1 MTPYPSELKAQ
12 IETERRGLPFLVYR
26 DSSERQRIFELGERA
41 TSVTIGRGSATDVSL
56 EWDEKVSWVH
66 AELERI
72 GDAWTV
78 IDDGLSRN
86 GTHINGERVS
96 GRRRLR
102 DGDLLRAGETS
113 LLFRDP
119 QHGKAGETVVA
130 PEAGTQARL
139 SDAQRRVLVALCR
152 PFKDGDAYAS
162 PPPNQQIA
170 EELFLGVDTVKTNL
184 RALFARFEIEDLPQN
199 QKRLKLVEVA
209 LKSGVVSPRDL

>member
-1 MTPYPSELKAQ
+1 MTAYPSELKAQ

-26 DSSERQRIFELGERA
+26 DSAERQRIFELGENA
-41 TSVTIGRGSATDVSL
+41 ESVTIGRGSATDVSL

-86 GTHINGERVS
+86 GTSLNGERVS

-102 DGDLLRAGETS
+102 DGDLLGAGETS

-119 QHGKAGETVVA
+119 QHRQAGVTVVT
-130 PEAGTQARL
+130 PETGTQARL

-152 PFKDGDAYAS
+152 PFRDGDAYAS

-170 EELFLGVDTVKTNL
+170 EELFLGVDTVKTHL

-199 QKRLKLVEVA
+199 QKRLKLVEIA
-209 LKSGVVSPRDL
+209 LKTGVVSPRDL

>member
-1 MTPYPSELKAQ
+1 MTTYPSELKAQ
-12 IETERRGLPFLVYR
+12 IETERRGQPFLVYR
-26 DSSERQRIFELGERA
+26 DGAERQRIFELGEHA
-41 TSVTIGRGSATDVSL
+41 QSVTIGRGSATDVSL

-102 DGDLLRAGETS
+102 DGDLLRVGETS

-119 QHGKAGETVVA
+119 LHRKAGVTVVA
-130 PEAGTQARL
+130 PETGTQARL

-170 EELFLGVDTVKTNL
+170 EELFLGVDTVKTHL

-199 QKRLKLVEVA
+199 QKRLKLVEIA
-209 LKSGVVSPRDL
+209 LKSGVVLPRDL

>member
-26 DSSERQRIFELGERA
+26 DSSERQRIFELGEHA
-41 TSVTIGRGSATDVSL
+41 PSVTIGRGSATDVSL

-86 GTHINGERVS
+86 GTQINGERVS

-119 QHGKAGETVVA
+119 QHGKAGVTVVA
-130 PEAGTQARL
+130 PETGTQARL

-170 EELFLGVDTVKTNL
+170 DELFLGVDTVKTHL

-199 QKRLKLVEVA
+199 QKRLKLVELA

>member
-1 MTPYPSELKAQ
+1 MTTRASELKAQ

-26 DSSERQRIFELGERA
+26 DGAERQQIFELGARA
-41 TSVTIGRGSATDVSL
+41 QSVIIGRGPATDVSL

-78 IDDGLSRN
+78 TDDGLSRN
-86 GTHINGERVS
+86 GTHLNGERVS

-102 DGDLLRAGETS
+102 DGDSLRLGGTS
-113 LLFRDP
+113 LLFREP
-119 QHGKAGETVVA
+119 MNRKAGVTVVTLETGA
-130 PEAGTQARL
+130 QARL

-162 PPPNQQIA
+162 PPRNQQIA
-170 EELFLGVDTVKTNL
+170 EELFLGVDTVKTHL

-199 QKRLKLVEVA
+199 QKRLKLVELA
-209 LKSGVVSPRDL
+209 LKSGVVSPHDL

>member
-1 MTPYPSELKAQ
+1 MTAYPSELKAQ

-26 DSSERQRIFELGERA
+26 DSAERQRIFELGENA
-41 TSVTIGRGSATDVSL
+41 QSVTIGRGSATDVSL

-86 GTHINGERVS
+86 GTSLNGERVS

-102 DGDLLRAGETS
+102 DGDLLGAGGTS

-119 QHGKAGETVVA
+119 QHRQAGVTVVA
-130 PEAGTQARL
+130 PETGTQARL

-170 EELFLGVDTVKTNL
+170 EELFLGVDTVKTHL
-184 RALFARFEIEDLPQN
+184 RALFARFEIENLPQN
-199 QKRLKLVEVA
+199 QKRLKLVEIA
-209 LKSGVVSPRDL
+209 LKTGVVSPRDL

>member
-1 MTPYPSELKAQ
+1 MTTYPSELKAQ
-12 IETERRGLPFLVYR
+12 LETERRGLPFLVYR
-26 DSSERQRIFELGERA
+26 DGTERQRIFVLGERVQ
-41 TSVTIGRGSATDVSL
+41 SVTIGRGTATDVSL
-56 EWDEKVSWVH
+56 DWDEKVSWVH

-72 GDAWTV
+72 GGAWTV

-86 GTHINGERVS
+86 GTHLNGERVS
-96 GRRRLR
+96 GRRRLC
-102 DGDLLRAGETS
+102 DGDLLRAGGTS

-119 QHGKAGETVVA
+119 LRRNSGMTVVT

-170 EELFLGVDTVKTNL
+170 EELFLGVDTVKTHL

-199 QKRLKLVEVA
+199 QKRLKLVEIA
-209 LKSGVVSPRDL
+209 LKSGAVSPREL

>member
-1 MTPYPSELKAQ
+1 MTTHPSELKAQ

-26 DSSERQRIFELGERA
+26 DSADRQRIFELADG
-41 TSVTIGRGSATDVSL
+41 TPSVTIGRGAATDVSL

-86 GTHINGERVS
+86 GTHVNGERVS

-102 DGDLLRAGETS
+102 DGDLLAAGGTS

-119 QHGKAGETVVA
+119 LRRKAGETVVT
-130 PEAGTQARL
+130 PEIEAQTRL
-139 SDAQRRVLVALCR
+139 SAAQRRVLVSLCR

-170 EELFLGVDTVKTNL
+170 EELFLGVDTVKTHL
-184 RALFARFEIEDLPQN
+184 RALFAHFEIEDLPQN
-199 QKRLKLVEVA
+199 QKRLKLVELA

>member
-12 IETERRGLPFLVYR
+12 IESERRGLPFLVYR
-26 DSSERQRIFELGERA
+26 DSAERQRIFELGERA

-119 QHGKAGETVVA
+119 QHGKAGVTVVA
-130 PEAGTQARL
+130 PETGTQARL

-170 EELFLGVDTVKTNL
+170 EELFLGVDTVKTHL